1 MPTRTLND
9 PAHWRQRAQEMRGI
23 ADLLDDPAAKTAV
36 LEIVRQYERI
46 AVMAEQ
52 RAVAEKT

>member
-23 ADLLDDPAAKTAV
+23 ADLLDDPAAKKAM
-36 LEIVRQYERI
+36 LEIAQQYERI
-46 AVMAEQ
+46 AAIAEQ
-52 RAVAEKT
+52 RTVAVKT